1 MLDIGWTEMLLI
13 GAIAVVVVGPRD
25 LPKMLTAVGRWV
37 RKARSAVRELQ
48 TGIEDMAREAEL
60 DEVKRTVEQAAR
72 PTDWWEDKPVG
83 KPTEP
88 NAPEAAQAGEPASDG
103 SAVPAKLW

>member
-48 TGIEDMAREAEL
+48 TGIEDMARESEL

-72 PTDWWEDKPVG
+72 PADWWAGEPVG
-83 KPTEP
+83 KPSEP
-88 NAPEAAQAGEPASDG
+88 NPPEAAKAGEPASEG
-103 SAVPAKLW
+103 AAAPAKLW